1 MRKNRNFTLIE
12 LLVVIAIIAI
22 LARMLLPALNK
33 AREKA
38 RNTQCLNNL
47 KQLGITLFSYEGMYD
62 VRPFAENLNLAD
74 GVAEAPNSNKKW
86 YGLLWLANL
95 LPISGNTTYQG
106 ADGRNCKLLLCP
118 SANEATERTYAMNCG
133 FGKQYDIPDT
143 GYYRQW
149 AAQSIKTGS
158 IRQPS
163 IRVNLIDGGRDLE
176 SGSNSNTY
184 TCNYNVHIRS
194 VHGGGMSMYVT
205 ESNSATA
212 PRQMVA
218 NILFLDGRAAPM
230 SLGELEQDRSRYFG
244 WIK

>member
-22 LARMLLPALNK
+22 LAGMLLPALNK

-143 GYYRQW
+143 GYYRRGAIPTLIPATTMCISGMCME
-149 AAQSIKTGS
+149 AAC
-158 IRQPS
+158 R
-163 IRVNLIDGGRDLE
+163 
-176 SGSNSNTY
+176 
-184 TCNYNVHIRS
+184 C
-194 VHGGGMSMYVT
+194 M
-205 ESNSATA
+205 
-212 PRQMVA
+212 
-218 NILFLDGRAAPM
+218 
-230 SLGELEQDRSRYFG
+230 
-244 WIK
+244 